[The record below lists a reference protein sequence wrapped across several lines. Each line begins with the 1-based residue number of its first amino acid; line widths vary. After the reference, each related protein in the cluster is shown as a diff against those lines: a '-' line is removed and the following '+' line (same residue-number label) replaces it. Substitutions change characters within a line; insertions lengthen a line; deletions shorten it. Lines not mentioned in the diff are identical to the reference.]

1 MPIADKYKDMGT
13 VVLGKVESGGVM
25 KGSSLLLMPNRV
37 NVEVLSVIRVEEE
50 VSAAYSGDN
59 IKLKL
64 KGIEEEDISPGF
76 VLCDPS
82 SPCHMGQEFD
92 AQIVI
97 LEHKSIICA
106 GYSAVLHI
114 HSVVE
119 EVQITQ
125 LIALVDRR
133 TGKKTSQR
141 PRYACSRGDRS
152 VISRSRAEM

>member
-1 MPIADKYKDMGT
+1 
-13 VVLGKVESGGVM
+13 
-25 KGSSLLLMPNRV
+25 V

-119 EVQITQ
+119 EVQIAVILPSSSCPSPPPPVSLALPSSFPPHTSFSSSSTLPSPEQ
-125 LIALVDRR
+125 YCICCIIYSIATDS
-133 TGKKTSQR
+133 TG
-141 PRYACSRGDRS
+141 
-152 VISRSRAEM
+152 